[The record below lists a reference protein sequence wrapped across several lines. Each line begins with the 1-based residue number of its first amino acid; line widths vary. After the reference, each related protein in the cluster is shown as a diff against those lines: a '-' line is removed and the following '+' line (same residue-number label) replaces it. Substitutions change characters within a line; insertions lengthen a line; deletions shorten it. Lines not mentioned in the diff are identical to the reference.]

1 MGRCGG
7 RMDGA
12 NHPCIEGG
20 HAGSCVG
27 GGGSRGAERG
37 EPHIFHARQ
46 PPTLH
51 LHNPTLS
58 PPKSRQAWLDQAR
71 PAWSPARGRRDPGS
85 RLSSGGGGGG
95 STPRARSRV
104 TSSPAWPRPPRR
116 TPRAHWPRPGWL
128 ATPPLSARAA
138 PPIPRGG
145 GVSASAG
152 ASAASHWPGAPSVS
166 PQLKGPRRDAGPGAG
181 RGGQEG
187 GREGGGNFFDF
198 FDFFLFCGGGW
209 KVGLGGRRRCGTPV
223 SGGWG
228 SGGR

>member
-58 PPKSRQAWLDQAR
+58 PAQIP
-71 PAWSPARGRRDPGS
+71 PG
-85 RLSSGGGGGG
+85 
-95 STPRARSRV
+95 
-104 TSSPAWPRPPRR
+104 
-116 TPRAHWPRPGWL
+116 L
-128 ATPPLSARAA
+128 A
-138 PPIPRGG
+138 
-145 GVSASAG
+145 
-152 ASAASHWPGAPSVS
+152 
-166 PQLKGPRRDAGPGAG
+166 
-181 RGGQEG
+181 
-187 GREGGGNFFDF
+187 
-198 FDFFLFCGGGW
+198 
-209 KVGLGGRRRCGTPV
+209 
-223 SGGWG
+223 
-228 SGGR
+228 